1 MGRTPD
7 YKKKFIDLLHQLQK
21 DYPTFGLG
29 RHLYTALADYGD
41 FWGITDKELCFA
53 LEKYQSELALETHNI
68 VSDDYLKD
76 IVEDAKHLFDNKE
89 EEDPEDGY

>member
-1 MGRTPD
+1 MGRQLD
-7 YKKKFIDLLHQLQK
+7 YKKRFIEILHRLSK

-29 RHLYTALADYGD
+29 RHLSTALSDYGD

-53 LEKYQSELALETHNI
+53 MEKYETELALD
-68 VSDDYLKD
+68 VSAIAPEDFVKD

-89 EEDPEDGY
+89 EEDEDGY